1 MKKTIFILLLCL
13 LSKQSF
19 GQQDPQY
26 TQYMYNMNIINPAY
40 AGSSDATSIGILYRD
55 QWEGIEGAPKTATM
69 NVHLPVGKNIGL
81 GVSAISDEIGP
92 VSETNLY
99 LDFSYTL
106 KLANSNRLAFGL
118 KAGATFHDIGLI
130 GLDLIDPND
139 PFFANDINENT
150 PNLGAGIY
158 FYKPN
163 KYYASFSVPNI
174 LESVHLDSNE
184 YNIGSETRHMFAAA
198 GYVFDINNDFKLKP
212 HAFVKYALDTPISID
227 INANLFMYDLVEFG
241 IGYRTDDSVT
251 AMINFLISDFVR
263 IGYAYD
269 SIQSE
274 LNFIT
279 KASHEIFINFDINLR
294 AKVSR
299 SPRYF

>member
-1 MKKTIFILLLCL
+1 M
-13 LSKQSF
+13 
-19 GQQDPQY
+19 
-26 TQYMYNMNIINPAY
+26 
-40 AGSSDATSIGILYRD
+40 
-55 QWEGIEGAPKTATM
+55 
-69 NVHLPVGKNIGL
+69 
-81 GVSAISDEIGP
+81 
-92 VSETNLY
+92 
-99 LDFSYTL
+99 
-106 KLANSNRLAFGL
+106 

-174 LESVHLDSNE
+174 LESIHLDNNE

-212 HAFVKYALDTPISID
+212 HAFVKYALDTPISFD
-227 INANLFMYDLVEFG
+227 LNANLFMYDLVELG

>member
-1 MKKTIFILLLCL
+1 
-13 LSKQSF
+13 
-19 GQQDPQY
+19 
-26 TQYMYNMNIINPAY
+26 MNIINPAY
-40 AGSSDATSIGILYRD
+40 AGSSDATSIGVLYRD

-99 LDFSYTL
+99 VDFSYTL

-174 LESVHLDSNE
+174 LESIHLDNNE

-212 HAFVKYALDTPISID
+212 HAFVKYALDTPISFD
-227 INANLFMYDLVEFG
+227 LNANLFMYDLVELG